1 MKRDDWMRV
10 RRLYINKIHVIM
22 EILSYVILL
31 ICFAVTIYSISISPA
46 KVPTHYDFEG
56 NVDGYGSPYSY
67 LFLPTIML
75 FANITVSLI
84 MHFVDAKNWNMPF
97 TINAGRELVVYRDI
111 SYMFVAMEV
120 LFSCFTLASSISNLY
135 LEYSGK
141 ITLIASVVMTI
152 LLFVVIIIPAIFAY
166 RHNKI

>member
-1 MKRDDWMRV
+1 MRV

-31 ICFAVTIYSISISPA
+31 ICYAVTIYSISISPVR
-46 KVPTHYDFEG
+46 VPTHYDFEG
-56 NVDGYGSPYSY
+56 NIDGYGSPYSY

-75 FANITVSLI
+75 ITNITISLI

-97 TINAGRELVVYRDI
+97 KINAGRELVVYRDI

-120 LFSCFTLASSISNLY
+120 LFSCFTLTSSISNFD
-135 LEYSGK
+135 LEYTGK
-141 ITLIASVVMTI
+141 ITSIAAIVMII
-152 LLFVVIIIPAIFAY
+152 LLFMVITVPTIFAY